1 MIVLIIVA
9 LIYICLPWYVQMA
22 IWIINVFMPD
32 TIPVL
37 DELAMFVPMVVKIKR
52 IIQLSEFLRK
62 YGIIL
67 AVLLGIGLI
76 VLIICLLV

>member
-37 DELAMFVPMVVKIKR
+37 DELAMFVPMAVKIKR
-52 IIQLSEFLRK
+52 TIQLSEFLRK
-62 YGIIL
+62 YGILL

-76 VLIICLLV
+76 VLMVCLLI

>member
-1 MIVLIIVA
+1 MIVFIMVA

-32 TIPVL
+32 MIPVL
-37 DELAMFVPMVVKIKR
+37 DELAMFVPMAVKIKR
-52 IIQLSEFLRK
+52 TIHLAEFLRK
-62 YGIIL
+62 YGILL

-76 VLIICLLV
+76 VLMICLLV